1 MKGKN
6 TMSKAIGR
14 IYGVGSRSP
23 YGYETD
29 YMKYLQGYNP
39 YDYEQTL
46 RNMSQSY
53 ADVRAKPE
61 YNLNTAMQGN
71 DYSLKLPEFVGSE
84 NYIAENKNMA
94 RDVIIDSYNNKKVD
108 FDDIYYSRYDENG
121 NRLYKGIAEE
131 EGKYSDRSVDTPT
144 NYGVTQAALDEY
156 NAWNSSL
163 RTMYNLPSDVKYLNV
178 QQAKNIM
185 EEMYHKRYS
194 IDKIQ
199 KLPIAANVTDHI
211 INGGTDANW
220 LLADTVND
228 YKQLSYPRNIIISD
242 KLAAVINDLQDNE
255 IIPFNDLYTQ
265 RRMDRYFRVIDNK
278 PEKINNLNGWYD
290 RIKKFHSSQDEF
302 DRLYKS
308 KKEDYFRKYKSFYTG
323 K

>member
-1 MKGKN
+1 
-6 TMSKAIGR
+6 MSKAIGR
-14 IYGVGSRSP
+14 IYGVGSLSP

-39 YDYEQTL
+39 YNYEQSLINTPHPYA
-46 RNMSQSY
+46 NMR
-53 ADVRAKPE
+53 VNPE
-61 YNLNTAMQGN
+61 YNLNTTMQSN
-71 DYSLKLPEFVGSE
+71 DYSLKLPEFDNSR
-84 NYIAENKNMA
+84 NYYTAENKNGT
-94 RDVIIDSYNNKKVD
+94 IDALTNSSNSKKVD
-108 FDDIYYSRYDENG
+108 FDDIYYSKYDENG

-163 RTMYNLPSDVKYLNV
+163 RTMYNLPNDVKYLSM

-199 KLPIAANVTDHI
+199 KLPIAANVTDHN

-220 LLADTVND
+220 LLADTVNN
-228 YKQLSYPRNIIISD
+228 YKKLSYPRNVVVSD
-242 KLAAVINDLQDNE
+242 KLAAVINGLQDDE
-255 IIPFNDLYTQ
+255 VIPFNDLYTQ
-265 RRMDRYFRVIDNK
+265 RRMDRYFGVIDNK

-290 RIKKFHSSQDEF
+290 RIKKFYSSQDEF

-308 KKEDYFRKYKSFYTG
+308 KKEDYFRKYKSFYTR